1 MSKAQRLGMRP
12 YGIAHD
18 SWQALSRLFEFRLAG
33 SVVVLAVLAVVVIV
47 PLIFMFLASFRPAG
61 VLPTEAG
68 VFTFSPY
75 VQAYTGAGTWLLIRN
90 TLLYAGLG
98 VIFALPLAFGFAFL
112 TERTDMPL
120 RNAMYVLMFIPMS
133 TPIFATALGWVLL
146 LGPRGGTINVYL
158 RQLTGTE
165 AADGPFNIFS
175 LGGLIFVHVLGIVP
189 TMWLFLTAVLRQM
202 DPTLEEAAA
211 VSGAGRWQVLR
222 TVTTPLMR
230 PGVAAVAIYFFIT
243 GLESLELPLALGPT
257 AGIDLLSTKIFFSLV
272 PTADLGVNYGIPA
285 AFGMLGLAMGIL
297 GTLLYLHLVRQASQY
312 AVITGKG
319 YRPKLIQLGAWKYV
333 ALGAIGLFVVIKVIL
348 PFAVLIYASFLR
360 FYVPPVKE
368 YFGDMDWTLLHYQQL
383 LDYRFFGRYFVNTVI
398 VAAEAATLTM
408 LMVTFIGW
416 LIVRSPS
423 RLTEMINLVAFMPL
437 AIPGV
442 ISTLALFLMFIGT
455 PIHGTLIL
463 LTLAF
468 VARYLA
474 FGTRLMH
481 SAVLQIH
488 KELEEV
494 SHTSGASNSQTFIR
508 ITLRLLVPAFL
519 NGWLWVLV
527 HAAKDFSVALL
538 LASAGSVLVAN
549 IIYESFVG
557 GHFNSSAAMLVCLIS
572 FNLIFVIAGR
582 KWITQALS
590 R

>member
-1 MSKAQRLGMRP
+1 MSKARRIGLRP
-12 YGIAHD
+12 YLLGHS
-18 SWQALSRLFEFRLAG
+18 SWQAPSRLFEFRIAG
-33 SVVVLAVLAVVVIV
+33 SILVLAVLGVVVIV
-47 PLIFMFLASFRPAG
+47 PLIFMILAGFRPAG

-68 VFTFSPY
+68 PFTIAPY
-75 VQAYTGAGTWLLIRN
+75 VQAYSGADTWPLIRN

-98 VIFALPLAFGFAFL
+98 VFFALPLAFGFAFL
-112 TERTDMPL
+112 TERTDMPM
-120 RNAMYVLMFIPMS
+120 RNSMYVLMFIPMS

-146 LGPRGGTINVYL
+146 LGPRGGTVNVYL
-158 RQLTGTE
+158 RLLMGSD

-175 LGGLIFVHVLGIVP
+175 LSGLIFVHVLGIVP
-189 TMWLFLTAVLRQM
+189 TMWLFLTTVLRQM
-202 DPTLEEAAA
+202 DPALEEAALS
-211 VSGAGRWQVLR
+211 SGASRWQVLR
-222 TVTTPLMR
+222 TVTAPLMR
-230 PGVAAVAIYFFIT
+230 PGVLSVAIYFFIT

-257 AGIDLLSTKIFFSLV
+257 AGVDLLSTKIYFSLI
-272 PTADLGVNYGIPA
+272 PTADMGVNYGVPA

-297 GTLLYLHLVRQASQY
+297 GMLLYLRLVRQSSQY
-312 AVITGKG
+312 TVITGKG
-319 YRPKLIQLGAWKYV
+319 YRPKLIPLGAWKYV
-333 ALGAIGLFVVIKVIL
+333 ALGAIGLFVLIKVVL

-368 YFGDMDWTLLHYQQL
+368 YFGDMSWTLLHYRQL
-383 LDYRFFGRYFVNTVI
+383 FDYRFFGQYFVNTVI

-408 LMVTFIGW
+408 FLVTFIGW
-416 LIVRSPS
+416 LVVRSPS

-437 AIPGV
+437 AIPGI
-442 ISTLALFLMFIGT
+442 ISTLALFLMFVGT
-455 PIHGTLIL
+455 PVHGTLIL

-468 VARYLA
+468 IARYLA

-481 SAVLQIH
+481 SAMLQIH

-494 SHTSGASNSQTFIR
+494 SHTSGASYLQTFIR

-557 GHFNSSAAMLVCLIS
+557 GHFNSSAAMLVVLIT
-572 FNLIFVIAGR
+572 FNLIFVITGR
-582 KWITQALS
+582 KWITRALGH
-590 R
+590 